1 MKYFIL
7 SPYWTR
13 HYKEDI
19 YWGPNSNG
27 YTSILANAGVYG
39 EGAKERMGKLHELD
53 RCTFVPITQEML
65 DKGYIQLK
73 EQTKECNLDLDREQA
88 RHLRT
93 LACIQENQDIIK
105 AGYEKLMSIAEE
117 AGC

>member
-13 HYKEDI
+13 FYKEDI

-27 YTSILANAGVYG
+27 YASILANAGVYG
-39 EGAKERMGKLHELD
+39 EEEKERMGKLHELD
-53 RCTFVPITQEML
+53 RCTFVPITQELL
-65 DKGYIQLK
+65 DKGYVQLK
-73 EQTKECNLDLDREQA
+73 KQIKECNLDLDGEHE
-88 RHLRT
+88 RHLST
-93 LACIQENQDIIK
+93 LAYIQERQDKINVE
-105 AGYEKLMSIAEE
+105 YERLMSIAKE